1 MFLYAN
7 IKEFNNRS
15 ILTDLQGPF
24 NHALLSVHIV
34 IKKEFIQ
41 EKKLTIIKNSKEE
54 KEFINKLRNRISC
67 IDTTN
72 ILNHKKLEEV
82 TQEFT
87 TIVEEL

>member
-7 IKEFNNRS
+7 IEEFNNHS

-24 NHALLSVHIV
+24 DHALLSVYIF

-41 EKKLTIIKNSKEE
+41 EKKLTIVKNSKEE

-72 ILNHKKLEEV
+72 ILNYGKLEEV

-87 TIVEEL
+87 TIIEGL